1 MLRNAFFSSQMA
13 EPEFMQMGKAFVGF
27 YYPEFSKDRSATSAL
42 AAVYTE
48 QVIQLQDRTLLT

>member
-1 MLRNAFFSSQMA
+1 MA

-27 YYPEFSKDRSATSAL
+27 YYPEFSKDRSANGAL

-48 QVIQLQDRTLLT
+48 QVTQLPDRRILT